1 MKRLFVLLA
10 MLLAFSLANAADGK
24 SGNGGNCP
32 YTGSWLGYNFD
43 GMVSWTSQVH
53 EISKKHGTMLLE
65 IPFPA
70 SSFNDYGFDAVAI
83 LSNMKGEWKKI
94 GGNSYFYR
102 AVSFAYDANGEAE
115 WIAKLTGTATVL
127 GNDCDLL
134 HLTDT
139 VLRVYYAN
147 ADPFLADDSYFWS
160 QEFDEHYGYRIR
172 ADLP

>member
-10 MLLAFSLANAADGK
+10 LLLAFSLANAADDE
-24 SGNGGNCP
+24 SDNGGNCP
-32 YTGSWLGYNFD
+32 YTGSWLGYNAE

-70 SSFNDYGFDAVAI
+70 SSFNGYGFDAVAI

-127 GNDCDLL
+127 GNDCELL

-139 VLRVYYAN
+139 VLRVYFAN

-160 QEFDEHYGYRIR
+160 QEFDPHYGYRIR